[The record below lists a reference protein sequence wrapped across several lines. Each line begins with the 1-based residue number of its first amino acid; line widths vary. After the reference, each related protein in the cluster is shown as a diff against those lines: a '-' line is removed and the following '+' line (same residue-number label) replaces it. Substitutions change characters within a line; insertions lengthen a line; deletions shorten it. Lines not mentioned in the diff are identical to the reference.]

1 MLDTHAHYDGPEYA
15 DDLDEVIVR
24 AREAGVERVLVPGV
38 NWQDFP
44 HLLAVCNR
52 FPGYLYPMVGLHPE
66 EVNPTKIDITTTL
79 SEMEA
84 WLSIHHNEVVAI
96 GEVGLDYYWDATYR
110 EDQIKVFAR
119 QVEWALHFQ
128 LPLMIHCRKAQ
139 QDLVHTLQS
148 FRAVPARRATS
159 DEPSMPHG
167 HSSLFTLH
175 SSLLKGVFHCFTGSA
190 EQARE
195 LLSFPGFCLGIGGA
209 LTFKKAK
216 LPQVLADNVPLE
228 RIVLET
234 DAPYLTPVPH
244 RGQRNESAYLVHVVE
259 LLSTIYHLP
268 PETIR
273 QQTTRNA
280 LRLFFPGEEAKC
292 EEKMGE

>member
-1 MLDTHAHYDGPEYA
+1 MIDTHAHYDGPEYA
-15 DDLDEVIVR
+15 DDLSEVI
-24 AREAGVERVLVPGV
+24 ARSKEAGVERVLVPGV

-44 HLLAVCNR
+44 HLIAVCNR

-66 EVNPTKIDITTTL
+66 EVNPTKIDILTTL
-79 SEMEA
+79 QEMEA
-84 WLSIHHNEVVAI
+84 WITNHHNEVVAI
-96 GEVGLDYYWDATYR
+96 GEVGLDYYWDTTYS
-110 EDQIKVFAR
+110 EEQINVFTQ
-119 QVEWALHFQ
+119 QVQWALRFQ

-139 QDLVHTLQS
+139 QDLVRTLREVVGS
-148 FRAVPARRATS
+148 WRRDLTLP
-159 DEPSMPHG
+159 PSGGSWRGASP
-167 HSSLFTLH
+167 
-175 SSLLKGVFHCFTGSA
+175 LLKGVFHCFTGSA

-280 LRLFFPGEEAKC
+280 LRLFSLPT
-292 EEKMGE
+292 

>member
-15 DDLDEVIVR
+15 DDLDEVITR

-44 HLLAVCNR
+44 HLLTVCSR

-66 EVNPTKIDITTTL
+66 EVNPTKIDLAATL

-84 WLSIHHNEVVAI
+84 WLTIHHNEVVAI
-96 GEVGLDYYWDATYR
+96 GEVGLDYYWDTTYR
-110 EDQIKVFAR
+110 EEQIDVFAR
-119 QVEWALHFQ
+119 QVQWALRFQ

-139 QDLVHTLQS
+139 QDLVHTLRGVVGS
-148 FRAVPARRATS
+148 WRRDLTLP
-159 DEPSMPHG
+159 PSGGSWRGASP
-167 HSSLFTLH
+167 
-175 SSLLKGVFHCFTGSA
+175 LLKGVFHCFTGSA

-259 LLSTIYHLP
+259 LLSTIYQLP

>member
-15 DDLDEVIVR
+15 DDLDKVIAR

-44 HLLAVCNR
+44 HMLTVCNR

-66 EVNPTKIDITTTL
+66 EVNPTKIYIAATL

-84 WLSIHHNEVVAI
+84 WLTIHHNEVVAI

-110 EDQIKVFAR
+110 EEQINVFAR
-119 QVEWALHFQ
+119 QVQWALRFQ

-139 QDLVHTLQS
+139 QDLVHTLRQVLNEGKS
-148 FRAVPARRATS
+148 
-159 DEPSMPHG
+159 
-167 HSSLFTLH
+167 HSSLLTLH

-268 PETIR
+268 PEAIR

-280 LRLFFPGEEAKC
+280 LRLFFPEVEAKC
-292 EEKMGE
+292 EEKMGEWAVGEEKM